1 MITLISKENA
11 PAGLTLYLA
20 IDLNNGAKAMT
31 GVYFPDGYPGDKKL
45 DLILYLHGHDA
56 PPINE
61 YWKQKQF
68 KLREEVNDGNKW
80 LALIAPTLGAKSQ
93 SGSLTS
99 LGLDW
104 YLDRVI
110 EGVFQHAPE
119 KVGQSATPSVGN
131 IFLACHSGGGE
142 PMRKL
147 AWEAGSFV
155 RKYGGK
161 VRECWGFDCLYHPS
175 NNPFKKEA
183 PTENTSDTEENWF
196 YWAQLNP
203 QAKLFVYYT
212 DQGGTKT
219 RSENLERFVKNDPRF
234 NINLGFGN
242 INRGNVIVSKSDTPA
257 HNDVP
262 KRYLKER
269 VNACVLR

>member
-1 MITLISKENA
+1 MITLISKETV

-68 KLREEVNDGNKW
+68 KLRE
-80 LALIAPTLGAKSQ
+80 
-93 SGSLTS
+93 
-99 LGLDW
+99 
-104 YLDRVI
+104 
-110 EGVFQHAPE
+110 
-119 KVGQSATPSVGN
+119 
-131 IFLACHSGGGE
+131 
-142 PMRKL
+142 
-147 AWEAGSFV
+147 
-155 RKYGGK
+155 
-161 VRECWGFDCLYHPS
+161 CWGFDCLYHPS
-175 NNPFKKEA
+175 NNPFKKEE
-183 PTENTSDTEENWF
+183 PTDNTSDTEENWF

-219 RSENLERFVKNDPRF
+219 RSENLGRFVKNDPRF

-242 INRGNVIVSKSDTPA
+242 INRGNAIVSKSDAPA

-269 VNACVLR
+269 INACVLR

>member
-1 MITLISKENA
+1 MIKLFSKKNVPADLTLILGIN
-11 PAGLTLYLA
+11 
-20 IDLNNGAKAMT
+20 LNNGATAKT
-31 GVYFPDGYPGDKKL
+31 GVYFPDGFPYNQNL
-45 DLILYLHGHDA
+45 DLILYLHGHGA
-56 PPINE
+56 PPIDE
-61 YWKQKQF
+61 YWTKKKF
-68 KLREEVNDGNKW
+68 LLREEVNDGNKR
-80 LALIAPTLGAKSQ
+80 LALVAPTLGPRSE

-104 YLDRVI
+104 YLDQVI
-110 EGVFQHAPE
+110 EGIVQHAPE
-119 KVGQSATPSVGN
+119 KVGQSATMSVDN

-161 VRECWGFDCLYHPS
+161 IRECWGFDCLYHPS
-175 NNPFKKEA
+175 NNPVKKEA

-212 DQGGTKT
+212 DQGGTKI
-219 RSENLERFVKNDPRF
+219 RAQNLERFVKNDPRF

-242 INRGNVIVSKSDTPA
+242 INRGNVIVSKSDVSD
-257 HNDVP
+257 HYDVP

-269 VNACVLR
+269 INACNLR